1 MITFDYDADYK
12 PSALVKTQ
20 RLCLIPKIP
29 QLEGMHIPSPDVDPH
44 KMSLIKLLLF
54 KPLGQNNDMDEK
66 GNPQDPYRAI
76 FLDAEKGTK
85 KLKRG
90 EHENPYDAFPRAWK
104 HYWQHTVLP
113 KAADAEKKI
122 EARMEIPTLWVCLEV
137 FQLQKELA
145 QEKYLIPFDDDCA
158 NKLGCDA
165 TAKLQNRL
173 TVQEYVCYLTKRVVK
188 NLDAYGRAKAAP
200 KTKSYALDADA
211 KEDPGLVRE
220 GHGTGEAGESFE
232 PAFEDALDPDI
243 DGEVRLKAGDAPL
256 KVHHPLT
263 SSQRSQA
270 MTFHR
275 QKQTKFVRDMI
286 SMGLLPLT
294 GDEEALD
301 RTAAYKR
308 ASGTA
313 VNPRAEQL
321 RLKQKAPMITQPLLD
336 AQRAAMTNDSM
347 GPNRLSADRAATRDC
362 AEGAGELAANSD
374 VAMPEAEWRA
384 FSKPSAA
391 MARKV
396 AAFEKSAAG
405 FKLAPEQLSACRWF
419 GEAMDVALHEEESK
433 IPLRKCAQHAC
444 LLIGAGGT
452 GKTTIILELM
462 LDVFCRFFPARPGE
476 EERYM
481 ISTFSHAQSDAISN
495 DVYRARTCH
504 TACSYRVAS
513 LRNKHLALKTK
524 EQEMKQRWQPKILI
538 IQDEISLVPAAVE
551 NMMLYRSMRARQD
564 EGLDPATYFHPGDLM
579 GHIPIL
585 LIAGDFLQIKPAN
598 EISLA
603 DNLEELVRKMPHRVQ
618 TEHYAAQAALMSIDT
633 VIHLKKSKRFLD
645 AHLPEIT
652 TAMRTCTP
660 AAPLSENHLAQL
672 RTRKIENCKK
682 ELTTDL
688 FKHGHVIGM
697 YWENIARSMVERANR
712 DAQDLD
718 VPLFCLQAADQR
730 HSRKNKAID
739 KQLTHQLLTV
749 PNPHRTGKLQGML
762 VVHEN
767 MVVRLADVLAPNLG
781 LVKDKLAVVV
791 KVGLHHEDQK
801 RLDRREPGF
810 CHFFPDYMAKG
821 IWVKLL
827 KGKNSPMEDAL
838 LQTWE
843 EKFQNVADHTT
854 DAKTLFFVELVHA
867 EFKIDLKLGEETE
880 KIEVIRWQFPLLHGM
895 LRTAYS
901 AQGLTLDG
909 GVLVDLRRGGGLED
923 ADWWL
928 AIYVMLTRAREL
940 KNLILLG
947 FTEQVEELL
956 RKGPPTYL
964 RELTD
969 KLEAKAASTLER
981 LQSWPVYDAL
991 QAS

>member
-1 MITFDYDADYK
+1 
-12 PSALVKTQ
+12 
-20 RLCLIPKIP
+20 
-29 QLEGMHIPSPDVDPH
+29 
-44 KMSLIKLLLF
+44 
-54 KPLGQNNDMDEK
+54 
-66 GNPQDPYRAI
+66 
-76 FLDAEKGTK
+76 
-85 KLKRG
+85 
-90 EHENPYDAFPRAWK
+90 
-104 HYWQHTVLP
+104 
-113 KAADAEKKI
+113 
-122 EARMEIPTLWVCLEV
+122 MEIPTLWECLEV

-145 QEKYLIPFDDDCA
+145 QEKYLIPLDKDCR

-165 TAKLQNRL
+165 SAKLQNRL

-188 NLDAYGRAKAAP
+188 NLDAYRRAKAAP
-200 KTKSYALDADA
+200 KTKSYALDADV

-220 GHGTGEAGESFE
+220 GHGTGDTGESFE

-263 SSQRSQA
+263 SAQRSQA

-286 SMGLLPLT
+286 SAGLLPLT
-294 GDEEALD
+294 GDEEALH

-308 ASGTA
+308 ANGTA
-313 VNPRAEQL
+313 VNPREEQL
-321 RLKQKAPMITQPLLD
+321 RLKEKAPMITQPLLD

-347 GPNRLSADRAATRDC
+347 GLSRLSAERAATSDC
-362 AEGAGELAANSD
+362 AERAGELAASSD
-374 VAMPEAEWRA
+374 VAMPEAEWRT

-419 GEAMDVALHEEESK
+419 GEAMDVALQEEENK
-433 IPLRKCAQHAC
+433 TPLRKRAQHAC

-481 ISTFSHAQSDAISN
+481 IATFSHAQSDAISN

-524 EQEMKQRWQPKILI
+524 EQEMKQRWQPKILV

-564 EGLDPATYFHPGDLM
+564 EGLDPASYFHPGELM

-603 DNLEELVRKMPHRVQ
+603 DNLEELIRKMPHRVQ
-618 TEHYAAQAALMSIDT
+618 TEHHAAQAALMTIDT
-633 VIHLKKSKRFLD
+633 VIHLKKSSRFLD

-660 AAPLSENHLAQL
+660 AAPLSEDHLAQL

-762 VVHEN
+762 LVHEN
-767 MVVRLADVLAPNLG
+767 MVVRLADVLAPHLG

-791 KVGLHHEDQK
+791 KVDLHHEDQK

-810 CHFFPDYMAKG
+810 Y
-821 IWVKLL
+821 
-827 KGKNSPMEDAL
+827 
-838 LQTWE
+838 
-843 EKFQNVADHTT
+843 
-854 DAKTLFFVELVHA
+854 LFF
-867 EFKIDLKLGEETE
+867 
-880 KIEVIRWQFPLLHGM
+880 
-895 LRTAYS
+895 RT
-901 AQGLTLDG
+901 T
-909 GVLVDLRRGGGLED
+909 
-923 ADWWL
+923 
-928 AIYVMLTRAREL
+928 
-940 KNLILLG
+940 
-947 FTEQVEELL
+947 
-956 RKGPPTYL
+956 
-964 RELTD
+964 
-969 KLEAKAASTLER
+969 
-981 LQSWPVYDAL
+981 WPKV
-991 QAS
+991 SG

>member
-1 MITFDYDADYK
+1 MAKRSWPFGVTSWDDT
-12 PSALVKTQ
+12 VKFAQ
-20 RLCLIPKIP
+20 LLFGVDVAFENYAERLPHRSNTSFLLFAKGACAEGRPFFEIGDFIAP
-29 QLEGMHIPSPDVDPH
+29 QLEEIQRWEENVRNNNARPTKSQQMLNADGRTVYYWSAQVTRAPCLCRSIFGADAHQKHVPTSSAMWKAGSRFEKLWDATLMKNYEAFQNRDLRPTWLDKSWQVLWNWNDHNKNHGISPHSDESATYSNVDPITSFSFGH
-44 KMSLIKLLLF
+44 AS
-54 KPLGQNNDMDEK
+54 
-66 GNPQDPYRAI
+66 
-76 FLDAEKGTK
+76 
-85 KLKRG
+85 
-90 EHENPYDAFPRAWK
+90 
-104 HYWQHTVLP
+104 
-113 KAADAEKKI
+113 
-122 EARMEIPTLWVCLEV
+122 
-137 FQLQKELA
+137 
-145 QEKYLIPFDDDCA
+145 
-158 NKLGCDA
+158 
-165 TAKLQNRL
+165 AKLQNRL

-220 GHGTGEAGESFE
+220 GHGTGDTGESFE

-286 SMGLLPLT
+286 SVGLLPLT
-294 GDEEALD
+294 GDEEALH

-321 RLKQKAPMITQPLLD
+321 RLKEKAPMITQPLLD
-336 AQRAAMTNDSM
+336 AQRAAMTNDTM
-347 GPNRLSADRAATRDC
+347 GFSRLSADRAATSDC
-362 AEGAGELAANSD
+362 AERAGELAANSD
-374 VAMPEAEWRA
+374 VAMPEAEWRT

-419 GEAMDVALHEEESK
+419 GEAMDVALQEEENK
-433 IPLRKCAQHAC
+433 IPLRKRAQHAC

-481 ISTFSHAQSDAISN
+481 IATFSHAQSDAISN

-564 EGLDPATYFHPGDLM
+564 KGLDPASYFHPGELM

-603 DNLEELVRKMPHRVQ
+603 DNLEELIRKMPQCRQ
-618 TEHYAAQAALMSIDT
+618 NTM
-633 VIHLKKSKRFLD
+633 
-645 AHLPEIT
+645 LP
-652 TAMRTCTP
+652 R
-660 AAPLSENHLAQL
+660 
-672 RTRKIENCKK
+672 
-682 ELTTDL
+682 
-688 FKHGHVIGM
+688 
-697 YWENIARSMVERANR
+697 
-712 DAQDLD
+712 
-718 VPLFCLQAADQR
+718 R
-730 HSRKNKAID
+730 H
-739 KQLTHQLLTV
+739 
-749 PNPHRTGKLQGML
+749 
-762 VVHEN
+762 
-767 MVVRLADVLAPNLG
+767 
-781 LVKDKLAVVV
+781 
-791 KVGLHHEDQK
+791 
-801 RLDRREPGF
+801 
-810 CHFFPDYMAKG
+810 
-821 IWVKLL
+821 
-827 KGKNSPMEDAL
+827 
-838 LQTWE
+838 
-843 EKFQNVADHTT
+843 
-854 DAKTLFFVELVHA
+854 
-867 EFKIDLKLGEETE
+867 
-880 KIEVIRWQFPLLHGM
+880 
-895 LRTAYS
+895 
-901 AQGLTLDG
+901 
-909 GVLVDLRRGGGLED
+909 
-923 ADWWL
+923 
-928 AIYVMLTRAREL
+928 
-940 KNLILLG
+940 
-947 FTEQVEELL
+947 
-956 RKGPPTYL
+956 
-964 RELTD
+964 
-969 KLEAKAASTLER
+969 
-981 LQSWPVYDAL
+981 
-991 QAS
+991 

>member
-1 MITFDYDADYK
+1 MAKRSWPFGVTSWDDT
-12 PSALVKTQ
+12 VKFAQ
-20 RLCLIPKIP
+20 LLFGVDVAFENYAERLPHRSNKSFLLFAKGACAEGRPFFEIGDFIAP
-29 QLEGMHIPSPDVDPH
+29 QLEEIQQWEENVR
-44 KMSLIKLLLF
+44 
-54 KPLGQNNDMDEK
+54 NNNARPTKSQQMLKAD
-66 GNPQDPYRAI
+66 GWTVYYWSAQVTRAPCLCRSI
-76 FLDAEKGTK
+76 FG
-85 KLKRG
+85 
-90 EHENPYDAFPRAWK
+90 
-104 HYWQHTVLP
+104 
-113 KAADAEKKI
+113 ADAHQKHVPTSSAMWKAGSRFEK
-122 EARMEIPTLWVCLEV
+122 LW
-137 FQLQKELA
+137 
-145 QEKYLIPFDDDCA
+145 
-158 NKLGCDA
+158 DA
-165 TAKLQNRL
+165 TLMKNYEAFQNRDL
-173 TVQEYVCYLTKRVVK
+173 RPTW
-188 NLDAYGRAKAAP
+188 LD
-200 KTKSYALDADA
+200 KSWQ
-211 KEDPGLVRE
+211 V
-220 GHGTGEAGESFE
+220 S
-232 PAFEDALDPDI
+232 
-243 DGEVRLKAGDAPL
+243 
-256 KVHHPLT
+256 
-263 SSQRSQA
+263 
-270 MTFHR
+270 
-275 QKQTKFVRDMI
+275 
-286 SMGLLPLT
+286 
-294 GDEEALD
+294 
-301 RTAAYKR
+301 
-308 ASGTA
+308 
-313 VNPRAEQL
+313 
-321 RLKQKAPMITQPLLD
+321 
-336 AQRAAMTNDSM
+336 
-347 GPNRLSADRAATRDC
+347 
-362 AEGAGELAANSD
+362 GELAANSD
-374 VAMPEAEWRA
+374 VAIPEAEWRT

-396 AAFEKSAAG
+396 AAFEKSAGG
-405 FKLAPEQLSACRWF
+405 FKLALEQLSACRWF
-419 GEAMDVALHEEESK
+419 GEAMDVALQEEENK
-433 IPLRKCAQHAC
+433 TPLRNRAQHAC

-481 ISTFSHAQSDAISN
+481 IATFSHAQSDAISN

-524 EQEMKQRWQPKILI
+524 EQEMKQRWQPKILV

-564 EGLDPATYFHPGDLM
+564 EGLDPASYFHPGELM

-603 DNLEELVRKMPHRVQ
+603 DNLEELIRKMPHRVQ
-618 TEHYAAQAALMSIDT
+618 TEHHAAQAALMTIDT

-660 AAPLSENHLAQL
+660 AAPLSEDHLAQL

-762 VVHEN
+762 LVHEN
-767 MVVRLADVLAPNLG
+767 MVVRLADVLAPHLG

-791 KVGLHHEDQK
+791 KVDLHHEDQK

-838 LQTWE
+838 LQTWK

-928 AIYVMLTRAREL
+928 AIYVMLTRARKL

-956 RKGPPTYL
+956 RRGPPTYL

-969 KLEAKAASTLER
+969 KLETKAASTLER

>member
-1 MITFDYDADYK
+1 MAKRSWPFGVTSWDDTVNFAQLLFGVDVAFENYAE
-12 PSALVKTQ
+12 
-20 RLCLIPKIP
+20 RLPHRSNKSFLLFAKGACAEGRPFFEIGDFIAP
-29 QLEGMHIPSPDVDPH
+29 QLEEIQQWEENVR
-44 KMSLIKLLLF
+44 
-54 KPLGQNNDMDEK
+54 NNNARPTKSQQMLKAD
-66 GNPQDPYRAI
+66 GWTVYYWSAQVTRAPCLCRSI
-76 FLDAEKGTK
+76 FG
-85 KLKRG
+85 
-90 EHENPYDAFPRAWK
+90 
-104 HYWQHTVLP
+104 
-113 KAADAEKKI
+113 ADAHQKHVPTSSAMWKAGSRFEK
-122 EARMEIPTLWVCLEV
+122 LW
-137 FQLQKELA
+137 
-145 QEKYLIPFDDDCA
+145 
-158 NKLGCDA
+158 DA
-165 TAKLQNRL
+165 TLMKNYEAFQNRDL
-173 TVQEYVCYLTKRVVK
+173 RPTW
-188 NLDAYGRAKAAP
+188 LD
-200 KTKSYALDADA
+200 KSWQ
-211 KEDPGLVRE
+211 V
-220 GHGTGEAGESFE
+220 S
-232 PAFEDALDPDI
+232 
-243 DGEVRLKAGDAPL
+243 
-256 KVHHPLT
+256 
-263 SSQRSQA
+263 
-270 MTFHR
+270 
-275 QKQTKFVRDMI
+275 
-286 SMGLLPLT
+286 
-294 GDEEALD
+294 
-301 RTAAYKR
+301 
-308 ASGTA
+308 
-313 VNPRAEQL
+313 
-321 RLKQKAPMITQPLLD
+321 
-336 AQRAAMTNDSM
+336 
-347 GPNRLSADRAATRDC
+347 
-362 AEGAGELAANSD
+362 GELAANSD
-374 VAMPEAEWRA
+374 VAIPEAEWRT

-396 AAFEKSAAG
+396 AAFEKSAGG

-419 GEAMDVALHEEESK
+419 GEAMDVALQEDENK
-433 IPLRKCAQHAC
+433 TPLRNRAQHAC

-481 ISTFSHAQSDAISN
+481 IATFSHAQSDAISN

-524 EQEMKQRWQPKILI
+524 EQEMKQRWQPKILV

-564 EGLDPATYFHPGDLM
+564 EGLDPASYFHPGELM

-603 DNLEELVRKMPHRVQ
+603 DNLEELIRKMPHRVQ
-618 TEHYAAQAALMSIDT
+618 TEHHAAQAALMTIDT

-660 AAPLSENHLAQL
+660 AAPLSEDHLAQL

-762 VVHEN
+762 LVHEN
-767 MVVRLADVLAPNLG
+767 MVVRLADVLAPHLG

-791 KVGLHHEDQK
+791 KVDLHHEDQK

-838 LQTWE
+838 LQTWK

-928 AIYVMLTRAREL
+928 AIYVMLTRARKL

-956 RKGPPTYL
+956 RRGPPTYL

-969 KLEAKAASTLER
+969 KLETKAASTLER

>member
-1 MITFDYDADYK
+1 M
-12 PSALVKTQ
+12 
-20 RLCLIPKIP
+20 
-29 QLEGMHIPSPDVDPH
+29 
-44 KMSLIKLLLF
+44 LLF

-76 FLDAEKGTK
+76 FLDVEKGTK
-85 KLKRG
+85 KMKRG

-122 EARMEIPTLWVCLEV
+122 EARMEIPTLWECLEV

-145 QEKYLIPFDDDCA
+145 QEKYLIPLDKDCT

-165 TAKLQNRL
+165 SAKLQNRL

-220 GHGTGEAGESFE
+220 GHGTGDTGESFE

-286 SMGLLPLT
+286 SVGLLPLT
-294 GDEEALD
+294 GDEEALH

-321 RLKQKAPMITQPLLD
+321 RLKEKVPMITQPLLD

-347 GPNRLSADRAATRDC
+347 GLSRLSADRAATSDC
-362 AEGAGELAANSD
+362 AERAGELAANSD
-374 VAMPEAEWRA
+374 VAMPEAEWRT

-419 GEAMDVALHEEESK
+419 GEAMDVALQEEENK
-433 IPLRKCAQHAC
+433 IPLRKRAQHAC

-462 LDVFCRFFPARPGE
+462 LDVFCHFFPARPGE

-481 ISTFSHAQSDAISN
+481 IATFSHAQSDAISN

-564 EGLDPATYFHPGDLM
+564 EGLDPASYFHPGELM

-603 DNLEELVRKMPHRVQ
+603 DNLEELIRKMPHRVQ
-618 TEHYAAQAALMSIDT
+618 TEHHAAQAALMTIDT

-762 VVHEN
+762 LVHEN
-767 MVVRLADVLAPNLG
+767 MVVRLADVLAPHLG

-791 KVGLHHEDQK
+791 KVDLHHEDQK

-928 AIYVMLTRAREL
+928 AIYVMLTRARKL

>member
-1 MITFDYDADYK
+1 
-12 PSALVKTQ
+12 
-20 RLCLIPKIP
+20 
-29 QLEGMHIPSPDVDPH
+29 MHIPSPDVDPH

-66 GNPQDPYRAI
+66 GNPQGPYRAI
-76 FLDAEKGTK
+76 FLDVEKGTK
-85 KLKRG
+85 KMKRG

-104 HYWQHTVLP
+104 HYWQHNVLP

-122 EARMEIPTLWVCLEV
+122 EARMEIPTLWECLEV

-145 QEKYLIPFDDDCA
+145 QEKYLIPLDKDCT
-158 NKLGCDA
+158 NKLDCDA
-165 TAKLQNRL
+165 SAKLQNRL

-220 GHGTGEAGESFE
+220 GHGTGDTGESFE

-286 SMGLLPLT
+286 SVGLLPLT
-294 GDEEALD
+294 GDEEALH

-321 RLKQKAPMITQPLLD
+321 RLKEKAPMITQPLLD

-347 GPNRLSADRAATRDC
+347 GFSRLSADRAATSDC
-362 AEGAGELAANSD
+362 AERAGELAANSD
-374 VAMPEAEWRA
+374 VAMPEAEWRT

-419 GEAMDVALHEEESK
+419 GEAMDVALQEEENK
-433 IPLRKCAQHAC
+433 IPLRKRAQHAC

-462 LDVFCRFFPARPGE
+462 LDVFRRFFPARPGE

-481 ISTFSHAQSDAISN
+481 IATFSHAQSDAISN

-524 EQEMKQRWQPKILI
+524 EQEMKQRWQPKIWV

-564 EGLDPATYFHPGDLM
+564 EGLDPASYFHPGELM

-603 DNLEELVRKMPHRVQ
+603 DNLEELIRKMPHRVQ
-618 TEHYAAQAALMSIDT
+618 TEHHAAQAALMTIDT

-762 VVHEN
+762 LVHEN
-767 MVVRLADVLAPNLG
+767 MVVRLADVLAPHLG

-791 KVGLHHEDQK
+791 KVDLHHEDQK

-854 DAKTLFFVELVHA
+854 DAKTLFFVV

-880 KIEVIRWQFPLLHGM
+880 KIEVIRWQLPLLHGM

-928 AIYVMLTRAREL
+928 AIYVMLTRARKL

-947 FTEQVEELL
+947 LTEQVEELL
-956 RKGPPTYL
+956 RKGSPTYL

-969 KLEAKAASTLER
+969 KLESKAASTLER
-981 LQSWPVYDAL
+981 LQSWPVYDEL

>member
-1 MITFDYDADYK
+1 MAKRSWPFGVTSWDDT
-12 PSALVKTQ
+12 VKFAQ
-20 RLCLIPKIP
+20 LLFGVDVAFENYAERLPHRSNKSFLLFAKGACAEGRPFFEIGDFIAP
-29 QLEGMHIPSPDVDPH
+29 QLEEIQQWEENVR
-44 KMSLIKLLLF
+44 
-54 KPLGQNNDMDEK
+54 NNNARPTKSQQMLKAD
-66 GNPQDPYRAI
+66 GWTVYYWSAQVTRAPCLCRSI
-76 FLDAEKGTK
+76 FG
-85 KLKRG
+85 
-90 EHENPYDAFPRAWK
+90 
-104 HYWQHTVLP
+104 
-113 KAADAEKKI
+113 ADAH
-122 EARMEIPTLWVCLEV
+122 
-137 FQLQKELA
+137 QKHV
-145 QEKYLIPFDDDCA
+145 P
-158 NKLGCDA
+158 
-165 TAKLQNRL
+165 
-173 TVQEYVCYLTKRVVK
+173 
-188 NLDAYGRAKAAP
+188 
-200 KTKSYALDADA
+200 
-211 KEDPGLVRE
+211 
-220 GHGTGEAGESFE
+220 
-232 PAFEDALDPDI
+232 
-243 DGEVRLKAGDAPL
+243 
-256 KVHHPLT
+256 T
-263 SSQRSQA
+263 SSA
-270 MTFHR
+270 M
-275 QKQTKFVRDMI
+275 
-286 SMGLLPLT
+286 
-294 GDEEALD
+294 
-301 RTAAYKR
+301 
-308 ASGTA
+308 
-313 VNPRAEQL
+313 
-321 RLKQKAPMITQPLLD
+321 
-336 AQRAAMTNDSM
+336 
-347 GPNRLSADRAATRDC
+347 
-362 AEGAGELAANSD
+362 
-374 VAMPEAEWRA
+374 W
-384 FSKPSAA
+384 
-391 MARKV
+391 
-396 AAFEKSAAG
+396 
-405 FKLAPEQLSACRWF
+405 
-419 GEAMDVALHEEESK
+419 
-433 IPLRKCAQHAC
+433 
-444 LLIGAGGT
+444 
-452 GKTTIILELM
+452 
-462 LDVFCRFFPARPGE
+462 
-476 EERYM
+476 
-481 ISTFSHAQSDAISN
+481 
-495 DVYRARTCH
+495 
-504 TACSYRVAS
+504 
-513 LRNKHLALKTK
+513 NKHLALKTK
-524 EQEMKQRWQPKILI
+524 EQEMKQRWQPKILL

-564 EGLDPATYFHPGDLM
+564 EGLDPASYFHPGELM

-603 DNLEELVRKMPHRVQ
+603 DNLEELIRKMPHRVQ
-618 TEHYAAQAALMSIDT
+618 TEHHAAQAALMTSDT

-660 AAPLSENHLAQL
+660 AAPLSEDHLAQL

-762 VVHEN
+762 LVHEN
-767 MVVRLADVLAPNLG
+767 MVVRLADVLAPHLG

-791 KVGLHHEDQK
+791 KVDLHHEDQK

-928 AIYVMLTRAREL
+928 AIYVMLTRARKL

-956 RKGPPTYL
+956 RRGPPTYL

-969 KLEAKAASTLER
+969 KLETKAASTLER

-991 QAS
+991 QASWHSALPVGPNRFWLKRSGGGIGLTRCSTCGT

>member
-1 MITFDYDADYK
+1 MW
-12 PSALVKTQ
+12 
-20 RLCLIPKIP
+20 
-29 QLEGMHIPSPDVDPH
+29 E
-44 KMSLIKLLLF
+44 
-54 KPLGQNNDMDEK
+54 
-66 GNPQDPYRAI
+66 
-76 FLDAEKGTK
+76 
-85 KLKRG
+85 
-90 EHENPYDAFPRAWK
+90 
-104 HYWQHTVLP
+104 
-113 KAADAEKKI
+113 
-122 EARMEIPTLWVCLEV
+122 CLEV

-145 QEKYLIPFDDDCA
+145 QEKYLIPLDKDCT

-165 TAKLQNRL
+165 SAKLQNRL

-220 GHGTGEAGESFE
+220 GHGTGDTGESFE

-286 SMGLLPLT
+286 SVGLLPLT
-294 GDEEALD
+294 GDEEALH

-321 RLKQKAPMITQPLLD
+321 RLKEKVPMITQPLLD

-347 GPNRLSADRAATRDC
+347 GLSRLSADRAATSDC
-362 AEGAGELAANSD
+362 AERAGELAANSD
-374 VAMPEAEWRA
+374 VAMPEAEWRT

-419 GEAMDVALHEEESK
+419 GEAMDVALQEEENK
-433 IPLRKCAQHAC
+433 IPLRKRAQHAC

-462 LDVFCRFFPARPGE
+462 LDVFCHFFPARPGE

-481 ISTFSHAQSDAISN
+481 IATFSHAQSDAISN

-564 EGLDPATYFHPGDLM
+564 EGLDPASYFHPGELM

-603 DNLEELVRKMPHRVQ
+603 DNLEELIRKMPHRVQ
-618 TEHYAAQAALMSIDT
+618 TEHHAAQAALMTIDT

-730 HSRKNKAID
+730 HSRKNKTID

-762 VVHEN
+762 LVHEN
-767 MVVRLADVLAPNLG
+767 MVVRLADVLAPHLG

-791 KVGLHHEDQK
+791 KVDLHHEDQK

-843 EKFQNVADHTT
+843 EKFSECGRSHN
-854 DAKTLFFVELVHA
+854 
-867 EFKIDLKLGEETE
+867 
-880 KIEVIRWQFPLLHGM
+880 
-895 LRTAYS
+895 
-901 AQGLTLDG
+901 
-909 GVLVDLRRGGGLED
+909 
-923 ADWWL
+923 
-928 AIYVMLTRAREL
+928 
-940 KNLILLG
+940 
-947 FTEQVEELL
+947 
-956 RKGPPTYL
+956 
-964 RELTD
+964 
-969 KLEAKAASTLER
+969 
-981 LQSWPVYDAL
+981 
-991 QAS
+991 